1 MAAYDEERGK
11 IIASGIEVV
20 PDPDRAFILIIRRKK
35 NVSKEHQDAS
45 DQAIFERAFSDKPD
59 RSYSTKKRI
68 LAEGD
73 SWVNIL
79 TNIPGQPDT
88 FVDVIARKY
97 YVNNIGWPGDTFRET
112 FGAKQY
118 KQPLSAGT
126 FDFFVFSGG
135 GVDFF
140 GGDAMK
146 NFVRP
151 YGEGGGSKN
160 AQTYVKDEFDYFLRG
175 VVRDYR
181 TILRETVKWSAP
193 KSTKLVMHG
202 YDYSIPKPNGQ
213 YLGRRFEEL
222 GFDTA
227 TLLPR
232 EIVKILVNRFYDAL
246 LKVARG
252 SEGRALVVDFRNTI
266 GRLWH
271 DEIHPDNN
279 GAKKLAAE
287 AAKAMKLVL

>member
-1 MAAYDEERGK
+1 MAAYDEERAK

-20 PDPDRAFILIIRRKK
+20 PDPDRAFMLTIRRKK
-35 NVSKEHQDAS
+35 DVRKEHQDAS
-45 DQAIFERAFSDKPD
+45 DQAIFERAFSEKPD
-59 RSYSTKKRI
+59 RAYSTKKKI

-73 SWVNIL
+73 SWVNIF
-79 TNIPGQPDT
+79 TDIPGQPDT
-88 FVDVIARKY
+88 FVDVIAKKY

-151 YGEGGGSKN
+151 FNEGDGSKD
-160 AQTYVKDEFDYFLRG
+160 AKTYVKDEFDYFLRG
-175 VVRDYR
+175 VARDYR
-181 TILRETVKWSAP
+181 TVLRETITWSAP
-193 KSTKLVMHG
+193 KRTKLVMHG
-202 YDYSIPKPNGQ
+202 YDYSIPKPGGQ

-222 GFDTA
+222 GFDTG
-227 TLLPR
+227 TRLPR
-232 EIVKILVNRFYDAL
+232 EIVKVLVDRFYDAL
-246 LKVARG
+246 QSVAKG
-252 SEGRALVVDFRNTI
+252 SGGRALVVDFRNTI

-271 DEIHPDNN
+271 DEIHPNDG
-279 GAKKLAAE
+279 GAKKLATQ
-287 AAKAMKLVL
+287 AAKKMGLVL